1 MTGEEKRKW
10 LQEIR
15 RKVAGHNDI
24 VYMQSEQHEEGCEGN
39 CKVCQAEA
47 RYIDAELVRKA
58 RLGEDVKLS
67 SILSEI
73 LIDAIP
79 EYRKEDVLKRS
90 VKDIT
95 DDNKHSNDNIS
106 KSTNGGKSV
115 PIDELNLAVHL
126 DSTVRR
132 YGIGDTDE
140 LYYLLKDDS
149 VNMKKKLRGGY
160 RYLVELLKE
169 FGYEIT
175 EDMI

>member
-15 RKVAGHNDI
+15 RKVAGNNDI

-73 LIDAIP
+73 LLDAIP

-95 DDNKHSNDNIS
+95 DDNKHSKDNIS
-106 KSTNGGKSV
+106 KSTNAGKSV

>member
-79 EYRKEDVLKRS
+79 EYKKEDVLKRS
-90 VKDIT
+90 AKDIT
-95 DDNKHSNDNIS
+95 DDIKHSKDNIS

>member
-95 DDNKHSNDNIS
+95 DDNKHSKDNIS
-106 KSTNGGKSV
+106 NSTNGGKAV

>member
-15 RKVAGHNDI
+15 RKVAKHNDI
-24 VYMQSEQHEEGCEGN
+24 VYMQSEQHEEGCEGD

-58 RLGEDVKLS
+58 KLGEDVKLS

-73 LIDAIP
+73 LLKAIP
-79 EYRKEDVLKRS
+79 EYKAEDVLNS
-90 VKDIT
+90 SIKDKT
-95 DDNKHSNDNIS
+95 DDIKQEKDKID
-106 KSTNGGKSV
+106 KSGKRHKSV
-115 PIDELNLAVHL
+115 SIDELDLAVHL

-160 RYLVELLKE
+160 RYLVGRLKE

-175 EDMI
+175 ENMM